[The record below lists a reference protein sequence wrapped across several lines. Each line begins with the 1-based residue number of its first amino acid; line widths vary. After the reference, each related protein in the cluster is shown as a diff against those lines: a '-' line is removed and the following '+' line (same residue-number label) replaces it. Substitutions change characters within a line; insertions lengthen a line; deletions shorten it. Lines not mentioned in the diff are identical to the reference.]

1 MRGRQAC
8 SPPLGAYFTDGRR
21 LGEVVRTD
29 VESVIIV
36 DLATD
41 RLEELHRGELRE
53 RWRQVDP
60 AEDPA

>member
-21 LGEVVRTD
+21 LVEVVRTD

-36 DLATD
+36 DLVTD
-41 RLEELHRGELRE
+41 RLMELARTELHES
-53 RWRQVDP
+53 WRRVDP
-60 AEDPA
+60 AKDPA